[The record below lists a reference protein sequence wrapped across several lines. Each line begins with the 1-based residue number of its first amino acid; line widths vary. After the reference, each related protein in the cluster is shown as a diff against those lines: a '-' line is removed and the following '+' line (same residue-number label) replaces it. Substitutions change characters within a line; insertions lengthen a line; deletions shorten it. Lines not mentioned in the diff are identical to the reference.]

1 MFVVL
6 FVDLFSPKT
15 TLFLTTFL
23 LVVLFITALTSEII
37 NRRGY
42 DYAVDLWS
50 YGVLLYEM
58 CVGERLFGQRSTGG
72 SGTGGAGGTG
82 SMNQTDLFNAIT
94 SFVAL
99 PQSQPQPSQQ
109 QPQSPLSPPKDPI
122 DQKETDIH
130 PPAHDN
136 NHPEEVNHPS
146 SADTHALLS
155 VKHLIAQLLVPI
167 PEDRIGYK
175 DAKRLVHTN
184 ICNAYQHIQCSMF
197 NA

>member
-1 MFVVL
+1 MFS
-6 FVDLFSPKT
+6 FS
-15 TLFLTTFL
+15 
-23 LVVLFITALTSEII
+23 ASEII
-37 NRRGY
+37 NRKGY

-58 CVGERLFGQRSTGG
+58 CVGERLFGQR
-72 SGTGGAGGTG
+72 GAGGSG

-94 SFVAL
+94 SFVPL
-99 PQSQPQPSQQ
+99 PQSQPQPRTST
-109 QPQSPLSPPKDPI
+109 PQDPV

-130 PPAHDN
+130 PPSYDD
-136 NHPEEVNHPS
+136 NHPKEVNHPS

-197 NA
+197 NARCSMLDA